1 MRMFLARVYPSVLK
15 GNPSMTALFLGASSS
30 FKYKTLA
37 TWPMVDLDKLL
48 SPQSSFKTF
57 ANLNASPGIA
67 LSQVWV
73 V

>member
-1 MRMFLARVYPSVLK
+1 
-15 GNPSMTALFLGASSS
+15 MTALFLGASSS